1 MTIVLGEQDT
11 FGINESFG
19 APEKNFSV
27 NFSKTKTNLAWVS
40 ITMCDNSYF
49 FVIFFKFIVDNRNVN
64 FPIHFCLGC
73 ISNKC
78 LTVSR
83 QKTYL

>member
-27 NFSKTKTNLAWVS
+27 NFSKTKTNLA
-40 ITMCDNSYF
+40 
-49 FVIFFKFIVDNRNVN
+49 
-64 FPIHFCLGC
+64 
-73 ISNKC
+73 
-78 LTVSR
+78 
-83 QKTYL
+83 